1 MLHYKG
7 VTACLG
13 RSSIWWEGFG
23 CELKVPEGFRCWM
36 YSPSWEA
43 KRRSL
48 CGTDS
53 TGLERCDEGQKKSSG
68 GALWLNTSG
77 FIRGRKTRASMCIP
91 APHPPTHS
99 HLCSCTHTHSHSL
112 THTHLHSHSAQGHTP
127 SLSSSDIMYLFG
139 TQLSR
144 TSAGWGDGSVVK
156 RFAVIIKNPSSAPST
171 IFGGSHPLVTP
182 KQGDGLLAYCRY
194 VCVLPHT

>member
-77 FIRGRKTRASMCIP
+77 FIRGRKTRASMCTP
-91 APHPPTHS
+91 APPTLTLMLMHS
-99 HLCSCTHTHSHSL
+99 HTFTLSHIHTYTHTVHKGTLPHFPHL
-112 THTHLHSHSAQGHTP
+112 TP
-127 SLSSSDIMYLFG
+127 
-139 TQLSR
+139 R
-144 TSAGWGDGSVVK
+144 TSLGLNYQGRQLAGETALWLRD
-156 RFAVIIKNPSSAPST
+156 
-171 IFGGSHPLVTP
+171 
-182 KQGDGLLAYCRY
+182 LL
-194 VCVLPHT
+194 LL

>member
-7 VTACLG
+7 ITACLG

-91 APHPPTHS
+91 APHPSTHS

-112 THTHLHSHSAQGHTP
+112 THTLTITQCTGAHSLTFLIWPHVP
-127 SLSSSDIMYLFG
+127 LWD
-139 TQLSR
+139 
-144 TSAGWGDGSVVK
+144 
-156 RFAVIIKNPSSAPST
+156 ST
-171 IFGGSHPLVTP
+171 IKDISWLGRRLCG
-182 KQGDGLLAYCRY
+182 
-194 VCVLPHT
+194 